1 MSGLRRRLTGMLV
14 AALLAAP
21 AFASDFS
28 RPWQRPDTALV
39 IDAYEYNAIDWNELV
54 TDKRI
59 TGFINKASD
68 GLPPAYKC
76 SGNETETRLCKVLWK
91 RFAVTKELY
100 HTRRMMAKA
109 LGLSWGAYHLARPGN
124 PIDQANHFIDF
135 ADPKP
140 DELIAIDIEDNTS
153 DWMSLEDAEIF
164 VAHLHKRLG
173 RWPVLYTNGN
183 TSKFIADNR
192 ARYPLL
198 SRLNLWY
205 ARYKPEIGEHFPKG
219 NWTGYALWQFATQV
233 NCSRRACPYRPPGT
247 PKDIDVNVAA
257 MTPAELKQ
265 AWPFSGLVAEVAP
278 PVPEMLVAS
287 AGGEPVVSAGAIAL
301 PVLRAD
307 AGFAAPR
314 LVMAQSWLAPVK
326 DRLTLSFGLRA
337 EKAEVPVASVAMAEV
352 QEKRPV
358 MAAVPELKPLPSS
371 LVTAYAAGGNAW
383 PKGRG
388 ETALA
393 MLDRM
398 ATGSVV
404 KPRTDAQALRY
415 APDGPPLPLRKSE
428 AIAPVMQMASATE
441 LPVAVKER
449 PRKSGLEVR
458 LAMSSAFGFGDIDL
472 GDMPDEV
479 PMTEDSAIEQLA
491 AAEPDALPFAP

>member
-1 MSGLRRRLTGMLV
+1 MTGLKRRLIG
-14 AALLAAP
+14 LLAAAMVAGP
-21 AFASDFS
+21 ALASDFS

-39 IDAYEYNAIDWNELV
+39 IDAYEYNPIDWNELV

-76 SGNETETRLCKVLWK
+76 SGNETEVRLCKALWK

-164 VAHLHKRLG
+164 VAHLNRRLG

-265 AWPFSGLVAEVAP
+265 AWPFSGLVTEIAP
-278 PVPEMLVAS
+278 PAPEALVAS
-287 AGGEPVVSAGAIAL
+287 AGGEPVVSAGEIAL
-301 PVLRAD
+301 PVLRSD

-314 LVMAQSWLAPVK
+314 LVVAQSWLAPHEGQAGAF
-326 DRLTLSFGLRA
+326 LH
-337 EKAEVPVASVAMAEV
+337 
-352 QEKRPV
+352 
-358 MAAVPELKPLPSS
+358 PSC
-371 LVTAYAAGGNAW
+371 
-383 PKGRG
+383 R
-388 ETALA
+388 
-393 MLDRM
+393 
-398 ATGSVV
+398 
-404 KPRTDAQALRY
+404 
-415 APDGPPLPLRKSE
+415 
-428 AIAPVMQMASATE
+428 
-441 LPVAVKER
+441 
-449 PRKSGLEVR
+449 
-458 LAMSSAFGFGDIDL
+458 
-472 GDMPDEV
+472 
-479 PMTEDSAIEQLA
+479 
-491 AAEPDALPFAP
+491 

>member
-1 MSGLRRRLTGMLV
+1 MPGLRRRLFG
-14 AALLAAP
+14 LLAAAMVATP
-21 AFASDFS
+21 ALASDFS

-76 SGNETETRLCKVLWK
+76 SGTETETRLCKALWK
-91 RFAVTKELY
+91 RFAVAKELY

-164 VAHLHKRLG
+164 VGHIHKRLG

-219 NWTGYALWQFATQV
+219 NWTSYALWQFATQV

-247 PKDIDVNVAA
+247 PADIDLNVAA
-257 MTPAELKQ
+257 MTPAELKR
-265 AWPFSGLVAEVAP
+265 AWPFSGLVEEIAP
-278 PVPEMLVAS
+278 PVPEVLVAS
-287 AGGEPVVSAGAIAL
+287 AGGEPVVSAGEIAL
-301 PVLRAD
+301 PVLRSD
-307 AGFAAPR
+307 AGFVAPR

-326 DRLTLSFGLRA
+326 DRLEISFGLRA
-337 EKAEVPVASVAMAEV
+337 EKTEAVAEPVAEAEA
-352 QEKRPV
+352 PV
-358 MAAVPELKPLPSS
+358 LAAVLAPEPLPSS
-371 LVTAYAAGGNAW
+371 LVKAYAAGGNAW

-393 MLDRM
+393 MLDRL
-398 ATGSVV
+398 ATGSVA
-404 KPRTDAQALRY
+404 KPRADAKALRF
-415 APDGPPLPLRKSE
+415 APKGPPVVIRKSE
-428 AIAPVMQMASATE
+428 VSPPAAQMAAVVD
-441 LPVAVKER
+441 LPVAENEGS
-449 PRKSGLEVR
+449 RKSGLEVR
-458 LAMSSAFGFGDIDL
+458 LAMIPALGFGEIDL
-472 GDMPDEV
+472 DDFPDEV
-479 PMTEDSAIEQLA
+479 LLTEDSGSEQLA